1 MVKRAFD
8 LVFAATVLIALV
20 VPLAVVAALIKFT
33 SPGPVFYRGERVGL
47 HGRRFRM
54 FKFRSMVV
62 DADRL
67 GGSSTA
73 DDDPRITRIGGFL
86 RRFKLD
92 ELPQFLNVLAG
103 EMSVVGPR
111 PQVAWAVDLYTPEE
125 RRLLD
130 VKPGITD
137 EASIQFRDEG
147 AILKGAADPDHA
159 YLEFIAP
166 EKIRLG
172 LKYVNE
178 HTFLL
183 DVGIIIRTAFA
194 AARPGRGA

>member
-8 LVFAATVLIALV
+8 LAFASAVLVALAL
-20 VPLAVVAALIKFT
+20 PLAIVAVAIPWS
-33 SPGPVFYRGERVGL
+33 SPGPVFYRGERVGR
-47 HGRRFRM
+47 HGRRFRIV
-54 FKFRSMVV
+54 KFRSMVV
-62 DADRL
+62 DAARL

-73 DDDPRITRIGGFL
+73 DDDPRITRIGRFL
-86 RRFKLD
+86 RRYKID
-92 ELPQFLNVLAG
+92 ELPQFWNVLAG

-111 PQVAWAVDLYTPEE
+111 PQVPWAVDLYTPEE

-137 EASIQFRDEG
+137 DASIKFRDEG
-147 AILKGAADPDHA
+147 AILKGAVDPDRA
-159 YLEFIAP
+159 YLERIAP

-172 LKYVNE
+172 IKYVNE
-178 HTFLL
+178 HTLWMDL
-183 DVGIIIRTAFA
+183 RIIISTIFA